1 LQFQQSLGSQE
12 LNFVDQQAG
21 PLGGTMRCA
30 EHAPMTTCMWT
41 VDGAFGMNM
50 VFQQDLAQA
59 AATTLRVREAIE
71 THAS

>member
-1 LQFQQSLGSQE
+1 M
-12 LNFVDQQAG
+12 DQPAG

-30 EHAPMTTCMWT
+30 EHTPMTTCMWT